1 MRFHSGTKQMG
12 GTDSES
18 DDVDVTLS
26 HTKEDP
32 SGITDP
38 SDDPVV
44 SEDGGEAGVLL
55 GKRMGIHKN
64 RKRRRVSAMKSES
77 DDVEDIIM
85 ILYNIEDSI
94 HLSHKSTESS
104 LSIMGLLIIFMLTVI
119 ISLNFAFVNVRTS
132 V

>member
-1 MRFHSGTKQMG
+1 MV
-12 GTDSES
+12 GTDSDS

-38 SDDPVV
+38 STDPVV
-44 SEDGGEAGVLL
+44 SEDEGEAGVLL
-55 GKRMGIHKN
+55 GN
-64 RKRRRVSAMKSES
+64 TRKRRRVSATKSES
-77 DDVEDIIM
+77 DVEDIIM

-94 HLSHKSTESS
+94 HLSHKSTESY
-104 LSIMGLLIIFMLTVI
+104 LSIMGLLIIFMLTGI